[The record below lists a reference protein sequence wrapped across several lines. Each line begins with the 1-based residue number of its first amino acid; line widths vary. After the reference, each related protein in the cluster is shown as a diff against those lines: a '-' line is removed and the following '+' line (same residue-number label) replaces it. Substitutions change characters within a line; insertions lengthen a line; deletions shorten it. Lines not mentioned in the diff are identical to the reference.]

1 MAELKPCADCKFQCD
16 CSWEVFSD
24 NIKDRYCN
32 IRDGKDDCW
41 AEKEGG

>member
-1 MAELKPCADCKFQCD
+1 MADLKPCADCEYQCD
-16 CSWEVFSD
+16 CSWGFSD

-41 AEKEGG
+41 AEKEG